1 MEKLHSDIESVRILT
16 ELLVQKE
23 IHDIVLS
30 PGSRNAPLLVSVAKE
45 KKLRHFVIP
54 DERSAAFFALGIAQQ
69 SQRTVALICT
79 SGTALLNYAPAIAE
93 AYYQGIPLLVISAD
107 RPPEWIDQDD
117 SQTIRQNNI
126 LTPFVKYSCQLPVN
140 IVTPEDR
147 WYANRLINEAINA
160 SQTAYKGPV
169 HVNIPLREPLYGFHS
184 HGISPQRIIRVS
196 PTRAELL
203 PDEKAKLQ
211 GLFSR
216 YNRILL
222 IVGFHTPD
230 KIITQQIEQ
239 LILQHK
245 VVVLTENI
253 ANKNI
258 PQAIP
263 TIDRVLATIQYE
275 EESLFAPD
283 LLITFGGAVVSRMI
297 KTFIRHHPPREHWH
311 IDLREIAPDT
321 YQSLTLPIKMEARAF
336 FTQLTSGLAE
346 KPEPS
351 DYFRL
356 WKEKEN
362 LAEKRHHEYLSR
374 IPWCD
379 LKAFSLLLPALP
391 ANTRLQLGNS
401 TPVRYAQLFHCN
413 TIARADGNRGTSGID
428 GCSSTAVGASVTTRD
443 PTILITGDIG
453 FLYDSNA
460 LWIKYK
466 SSNLKIVVIQNG
478 GGGIFRF
485 LPGPSVLDEVEEFF
499 ETPHQVDIVRLGEL
513 HGFKVFEADNEIIL
527 KECISSFFQPAEKP
541 YLLVVKTPRTVNGN
555 ILKEYFK
562 HLSKR
567 N

>member
-30 PGSRNAPLLVSVAKE
+30 QGSRNAPLLVSVAKE

-239 LILQHK
+239 LIL
-245 VVVLTENI
+245 
-253 ANKNI
+253 
-258 PQAIP
+258 
-263 TIDRVLATIQYE
+263 AT
-275 EESLFAPD
+275 
-283 LLITFGGAVVSRMI
+283 
-297 KTFIRHHPPREHWH
+297 
-311 IDLREIAPDT
+311 
-321 YQSLTLPIKMEARAF
+321 
-336 FTQLTSGLAE
+336 
-346 KPEPS
+346 
-351 DYFRL
+351 
-356 WKEKEN
+356 
-362 LAEKRHHEYLSR
+362 
-374 IPWCD
+374 
-379 LKAFSLLLPALP
+379 
-391 ANTRLQLGNS
+391 
-401 TPVRYAQLFHCN
+401 
-413 TIARADGNRGTSGID
+413 
-428 GCSSTAVGASVTTRD
+428 
-443 PTILITGDIG
+443 
-453 FLYDSNA
+453 
-460 LWIKYK
+460 
-466 SSNLKIVVIQNG
+466 
-478 GGGIFRF
+478 
-485 LPGPSVLDEVEEFF
+485 
-499 ETPHQVDIVRLGEL
+499 
-513 HGFKVFEADNEIIL
+513 
-527 KECISSFFQPAEKP
+527 
-541 YLLVVKTPRTVNGN
+541 
-555 ILKEYFK
+555 
-562 HLSKR
+562 
-567 N
+567 

>member
-1 MEKLHSDIESVRILT
+1 MEKRHSDIESVRILVD
-16 ELLVQKE
+16 LLIQKE
-23 IHDIVLS
+23 VHDIVLS
-30 PGSRNAPLLVSVAKE
+30 PGSRNAPLLISIAREKE
-45 KKLRHFVIP
+45 LRHFVIP

-69 SQRTVALICT
+69 KQKTVALICT

-93 AYYQGIPLLVISAD
+93 AYYQGIPLFVISAD

-117 SQTIRQNNI
+117 SQTIRQNGV
-126 LTPFVKYSCQLPVN
+126 LTSFVKYSCQLPVN
-140 IVTPEDR
+140 ITTPEDR
-147 WYANRLINEAINA
+147 WYANRLINEAINVTR
-160 SQTAYKGPV
+160 TAHKGPV
-169 HVNIPLREPLYGFHS
+169 HLNIPLREPLYEFHA
-184 HGISPQRIIRVS
+184 HDMPPQRIIRIS
-196 PTRAELL
+196 PTQTELL
-203 PDEKAKLQ
+203 PDEKVKLQ
-211 GLFSR
+211 TSFSR
-216 YNRILL
+216 YKKILL
-222 IVGFHTPD
+222 IIGFHMPD
-230 KIITQQIEQ
+230 ETISRQIEQ
-239 LILQHK
+239 LICQHH
-245 VVVLTENI
+245 VVVLTENL

-258 PQAIP
+258 PHAIP
-263 TIDRVLATIQYE
+263 TIDRILATIHDE
-275 EESLFAPD
+275 EEPLFAPD
-283 LLITFGGAVVSRMI
+283 LLITFGGAIVSRMI
-297 KTFIRHHPPREHWH
+297 KAFIRNHPPREHWH

-346 KPEPS
+346 KSEPS

-391 ANTRLQLGNS
+391 ANTHLQLGNS

-428 GCSSTAVGASVTTRD
+428 GCSSTAVGASVTTHD

-466 SSNLKIVVIQNG
+466 PSNLKIVVIQNG

-485 LPGPSVLDEVEEFF
+485 LPGPSVLDEMEDFF
-499 ETPHQVDIVRLGEL
+499 ETPHQVDIARLGEL
-513 HGFKVFEADNEIIL
+513 YGFKVFEATDEKTM
-527 KECISSFFQPAEKP
+527 KECIPSFFQPGKEP
-541 YLLVVKTPRTVNGN
+541 YLLVVKTPRTENGN

-562 HLSKR
+562 HLRKR